1 MQQLLPRPEIIIFDM
16 DGTLVDV
23 SRSYRET
30 APLAA
35 ARYLSLLGISA
46 PAMTGDVYD
55 YFKRMGGFNDDWD
68 LTAGLLQI
76 ILGGLPVA
84 LPLDDFAP
92 DDQQSLIRA
101 LRRAAEPLRGA
112 TPLLPDWETVIP
124 QVRGAGG
131 GFNGLRLFTSGRN
144 AHLVWRAGD
153 AGTTDLVQCI
163 FSEVYLGERLFARFY
178 GFPARHHKGPGLI
191 EHERLLISLST
202 LETLS
207 RRALLGIATG
217 RTRFEAACA
226 FESLGL
232 GHFFGAV
239 ATMDDALEAEA
250 ALQSRGE
257 QAVSLRK
264 PHPFLLERAADML
277 DPPIDQPG
285 CPSDAGV
292 TRLPERRVAAY
303 VGDTLDDILAARRA
317 DGSRRWLA
325 IALTTTCGSTADLRA
340 HYVELGADLVLD
352 HPDELVQVL

>member
-23 SRSYRET
+23 SQSYRET

-35 ARYLSLLGISA
+35 TRYLTLLGLNA

-68 LTAGLLQI
+68 LTAGLIEL
-76 ILGGLPVA
+76 LLSSLPAVY
-84 LPLDDFAP
+84 PLDCAEP
-92 DDQQSLIRA
+92 SDQESLVQA
-101 LRRAAEPLRGA
+101 LCRAAEPLEGT
-112 TPLLPDWETVIP
+112 TPTLPDWETVIP
-124 QVRGAGG
+124 RVRAAGG
-131 GFNGLRLFTSGRN
+131 GFDGLRQVTRGRN
-144 AHLVWRAGD
+144 AHLVLRTGD
-153 AGTTDLVQCI
+153 AGTSDLIQRI

-178 GFPARHHKGPGLI
+178 GFPARYHQGAGLI
-191 EHERLLISLST
+191 QHERLLISLST

-232 GHFFGAV
+232 GPFFGAV
-239 ATMDDALEAEA
+239 ATIDDALEAEA
-250 ALQSRGE
+250 ALQSCGE

-264 PHPFLLERAADML
+264 PHPFLLERAADTL
-277 DPPIDQPG
+277 DPPGEQPG
-285 CPSDAGV
+285 SPSDAGA
-292 TRLPERRVAAY
+292 TRLPGRRVAAY

-317 DGSRRWLA
+317 DGTRRWLS
-325 IALTTTCGSTADLRA
+325 IALTTSNSTADLRS

-352 HPDELVQVL
+352 HPDELLQVM